1 MMKYSFSELVL
12 MHEIS
17 GKSYLEIIDAKLAN
31 KAGCAIGNSNS
42 ISNLCLTQ
50 EQADA
55 IEEWFTG
62 IQDKCR
68 NADLAIRTFYSRYS
82 PLDAIQIE
90 LQKGANAIKA
100 EFQPVNFIFSVNGKK
115 QFEFLARHWKAKKSS
130 VVEMQLASLVH
141 ERQS

>member
-1 MMKYSFSELVL
+1 MIKYSFSELVL

-17 GKSYLEIIDAKLAN
+17 GKSYLEIIDAKFAN
-31 KAGCAIGNSNS
+31 NAGCAIGNRNS

-50 EQADA
+50 EQIDA

-90 LQKGANAIKA
+90 LQKGENAIKA

>member
-42 ISNLCLTQ
+42 IGNLCLTQ

-68 NADLAIRTFYSRYS
+68 NANLAIRAFYSRYS

>member
-31 KAGCAIGNSNS
+31 KAGWAIGNSNS
-42 ISNLCLTQ
+42 SGNLCVTK

-62 IQDKCR
+62 I
-68 NADLAIRTFYSRYS
+68 
-82 PLDAIQIE
+82 
-90 LQKGANAIKA
+90 
-100 EFQPVNFIFSVNGKK
+100 
-115 QFEFLARHWKAKKSS
+115 
-130 VVEMQLASLVH
+130 
-141 ERQS
+141 

>member
-31 KAGCAIGNSNS
+31 KACCAIGDSNS
-42 ISNLCLTQ
+42 IGNLCLTK

-62 IQDKCR
+62 I
-68 NADLAIRTFYSRYS
+68 
-82 PLDAIQIE
+82 
-90 LQKGANAIKA
+90 
-100 EFQPVNFIFSVNGKK
+100 
-115 QFEFLARHWKAKKSS
+115 
-130 VVEMQLASLVH
+130 
-141 ERQS
+141 

>member
-1 MMKYSFSELVL
+1 MIKYSFSELVL

-31 KAGCAIGNSNS
+31 KTGCAIGNSNS
-42 ISNLCLTQ
+42 IGNLCLTQ

-82 PLDAIQIE
+82 PLDVIQIE
-90 LQKGANAIKA
+90 LQKGENAIKA

>member
-17 GKSYLEIIDAKLAN
+17 GKSYLEIIKAKLTN
-31 KAGCAIGNSNS
+31 KTGCAMGNSNS
-42 ISNLCLTQ
+42 TGNLYLSQ
-50 EQADA
+50 EQANA

-82 PLDAIQIE
+82 PLDVIQIE

-100 EFQPVNFIFSVNGKK
+100 EFQPVIFIFHVNGKK
-115 QFEFLARHWKAKKSS
+115 QFEFLASHWKTKKSS
-130 VVEMQLASLVH
+130 VVEMQLASLAH